1 MGRVVPT
8 ADTLASDRKGFGNL
22 PSAAGTM
29 TRLAHAR
36 LGEAGGDPAPLLR
49 KSGLS
54 IDQIENRAA
63 RLGVQGQMRF
73 IQLVAEALNDDFLG
87 FHLARDFDLRR
98 IGLLH
103 Y

>member
-8 ADTLASDRKGFGNL
+8 SDTLASDRKRFGDL

-36 LGEAGGDPAPLLR
+36 LREAAVDPAPLLR

-54 IDQIENRAA
+54 IEQIDNRAA
-63 RLGVQGQMRF
+63 RLGAQRQMRF
-73 IQLVAEALNDDFLG
+73 IQLVAQALDDDFLG
-87 FHLARDFDLRR
+87 FHLARDFLALAPD
-98 IGLLH
+98 
-103 Y
+103 